1 MLKNQPPMNAPVPL
15 LIVDD
20 QARNLAALESV
31 LSSPDYH
38 LVMVQSAQD
47 ALLALLNTDFAAV
60 LLDVKMPD
68 MNGYQLARLIHGRK
82 ANRSLPIIFVSGHR
96 TDATDAHLGYEA
108 GGVDYVN
115 KPFDPAILR
124 AKVAVFA
131 ELYRAR
137 LALAVESAKLRVE
150 NARLL
155 RVLAMPESRDRPSS
169 SSN

>member
-1 MLKNQPPMNAPVPL
+1 MNTPVPL

-20 QARNLAALESV
+20 QARNLAVLESV
-31 LSSPDYH
+31 LNSPDYQ

-60 LLDVKMPD
+60 LLDVKMPE

-124 AKVAVFA
+124 AKVSGLRRTLPGPFRVGRGGCHAA
-131 ELYRAR
+131 GRERPAPANPGRAGVQGSTQATR
-137 LALAVESAKLRVE
+137 AIE
-150 NARLL
+150 N
-155 RVLAMPESRDRPSS
+155 
-169 SSN
+169 

>member
-1 MLKNQPPMNAPVPL
+1 MNTPVPL

-20 QARNLAALESV
+20 QPKNLAALESV
-31 LSSPDYH
+31 LNLPDYQ

-60 LLDVKMPD
+60 LLDVKMPE
-68 MNGYQLARLIHGRK
+68 MNGYQLARLIRGRK
-82 ANRSLPIIFVSGHR
+82 ANRSLPIIFVSGHH

-115 KPFDPAILR
+115 KPFDPAVLR
-124 AKVAVFA
+124 AKVRVFA
-131 ELYRAR
+131 ELYRDRFTLVAE
-137 LALAVESAKLRVE
+137 AAVLRGE

-155 RVLAMPESRDRPSS
+155 QILGQPDSKNRLKH